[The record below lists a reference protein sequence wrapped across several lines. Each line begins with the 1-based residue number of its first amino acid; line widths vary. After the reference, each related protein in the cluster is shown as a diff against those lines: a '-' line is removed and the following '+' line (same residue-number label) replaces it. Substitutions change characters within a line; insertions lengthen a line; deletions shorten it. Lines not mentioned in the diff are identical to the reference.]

1 MAAKNKQLNLLVVDD
16 SKEDFLKFERL
27 IHTGDYFKGEVG
39 YAGTESEALKICAN
53 QAPDC
58 VLLENDLPDMEGLEF
73 LAKLAKSPGGPQIPV
88 LMLTRM
94 GSEALAVEAL
104 HCGALDYLNKNSL
117 TFGQITRAIERGI
130 NIVGL
135 RRELETTKEKLEK
148 LAFYDSLT
156 EIGNRNLFA
165 DRLDHGLTLAKRSS
179 GLLAVLLIDLDKFKA
194 VNDTHG
200 HAAGDTVLRDTGK
213 RLLEALR
220 HSDTA
225 ARLGGDEFAVI
236 LETDVTED
244 GARIVA
250 EKIVKALREP
260 FDHNGTTL
268 SIGASIGISI
278 FPEHADDEEKL
289 VHFADL
295 AMYQAKKRGG
305 GFTLFAPDTSGNGS
319 EKLSIVR

>member
-1 MAAKNKQLNLLVVDD
+1 MENKQLNLLIVDD
-16 SKEDFLKFERL
+16 SKEDFVKFERL
-27 IHTGDYFKGEVG
+27 IQSGDNFNGDVG
-39 YAGTESEALKICAN
+39 YAGTGSEALKICAK

-58 VLLENDLPDMEGLEF
+58 ILLENDLPDMEGLEF
-73 LAKLAKSPGGPQIPV
+73 LSKLAKSPRELQIPV
-88 LMLTRM
+88 LMLTRT

-130 NIVGL
+130 NIVEL
-135 RRELETTKEKLEK
+135 RRELETTRDRLEK

-156 EIGNRNLFA
+156 EIGNRNLFT
-165 DRLDHGLTLAKRSS
+165 DRLDHGLTLAKRGS

-194 VNDTHG
+194 VNDTYG

-213 RLLEALR
+213 RLLKVLR

-250 EKIVKALREP
+250 EKIVQALGEP
-260 FDHNGTTL
+260 FDHDGTSL

-278 FPEHADDEEKL
+278 FPEHADDEETL

-305 GFTLFAPDTSGNGS
+305 GFALFVPDTC
-319 EKLSIVR
+319 EDPPVKLSIVR

>member
-1 MAAKNKQLNLLVVDD
+1 MSAKNKQLNLLVVDD
-16 SKEDFLKFERL
+16 NKENFVKFERL
-27 IHTGDYFKGEVG
+27 IHTGDYFNGEVG
-39 YAGTESEALKICAN
+39 YAGTGSEALKICAN

-73 LAKLAKSPGGPQIPV
+73 LAKLAKSPPPPGGGGGPQIPV

-165 DRLDHGLTLAKRSS
+165 DRLDHGLTLAKVAREY
-179 GLLAVLLIDLDKFKA
+179 
-194 VNDTHG
+194 
-200 HAAGDTVLRDTGK
+200 LRC
-213 RLLEALR
+213 
-220 HSDTA
+220 S
-225 ARLGGDEFAVI
+225 
-236 LETDVTED
+236 
-244 GARIVA
+244 
-250 EKIVKALREP
+250 
-260 FDHNGTTL
+260 
-268 SIGASIGISI
+268 
-278 FPEHADDEEKL
+278 
-289 VHFADL
+289 
-295 AMYQAKKRGG
+295 
-305 GFTLFAPDTSGNGS
+305 
-319 EKLSIVR
+319 